1 MYFCFIN
8 KCIDNKKEEFL
19 DYLEKLVQS
28 SEFEISSITDEN
40 DDGKDSDTYVF
51 VEKEESSVAN
61 TATILSKNMRKGTI
75 KKFFFIIYLI

>member
-1 MYFCFIN
+1 M
-8 KCIDNKKEEFL
+8 

-28 SEFEISSITDEN
+28 SEYEISSITDEN

-51 VEKEESSVAN
+51 VEKEENSVAN

-75 KKFFFIIYLI
+75 KKKIFKFLSIFFFKKI

>member
-1 MYFCFIN
+1 M
-8 KCIDNKKEEFL
+8 

-28 SEFEISSITDEN
+28 SEYEISSITDEN

-51 VEKEESSVAN
+51 VEKEENSVAN

-75 KKFFFIIYLI
+75 KKKIFINFFFLNLMCPWYCFII